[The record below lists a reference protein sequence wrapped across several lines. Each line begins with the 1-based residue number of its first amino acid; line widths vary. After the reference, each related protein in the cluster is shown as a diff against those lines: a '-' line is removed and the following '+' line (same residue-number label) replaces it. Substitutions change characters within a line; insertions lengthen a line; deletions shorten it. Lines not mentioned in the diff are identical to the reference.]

1 MLEIVKYITT
11 HADWETSLAE
21 APYSLRIKR
30 EGKLV
35 MFNYTQAI
43 SQPSEIVNE
52 ARGLILEEGTWRVV
66 RYGFYRFYNA
76 HEPGAAQVDMST
88 AFAFEKIDGSLVM
101 LYYYNGW
108 HMSTRSTFD
117 ARTASVGES
126 GVTFEE
132 LITRAMQAQNIQ
144 FSNLDPNVT
153 YVFELVSP
161 ESQVVIHYEDTKLY
175 FLMARDNI
183 TLEELFFPAAM
194 NWLRPQVYQ
203 FTTLEDVERYVSSFE
218 GKEFE
223 GVVLMD
229 ASHNRVKVKNLNW
242 LRMHKLHNNGR
253 VTTES
258 VLDMILTGEAVEYLT
273 YFPEH
278 TMMFTAVEQKYNQ
291 LVSYAHELDAENY
304 AEKFPVR
311 KWFAMDVA
319 NSFRKQ
325 YRTLA
330 FKAYEGKAAEWIQTL
345 SAAQIIKGFWE
356 ED

>member
-1 MLEIVKYITT
+1 MLEIVKYITA

-30 EGKLV
+30 EGNLI

-76 HEPGAAQVDMST
+76 HESGAAQVDMST
-88 AFAFEKIDGSLVM
+88 ASAFEKIDGSLVM
-101 LYYYNGW
+101 FYYYNGW

-117 ARTASVGES
+117 AFSASVGES
-126 GVTFEE
+126 KKTFED
-132 LITRAMQAQNIQ
+132 LINRAMNRQGIT
-144 FSNLDPNVT
+144 FDELDTNLT

-161 ESQVVIHYEDTKLY
+161 ESQVVIHYDDTLLY
-175 FLMARDNI
+175 FLMARDNT
-183 TLEELFFPAAM
+183 TLAEVSVDKD
-194 NWLRPQVYQ
+194 WLRPQVYQ
-203 FTTLEDVERYVSSFE
+203 FTTMADVERYVSSFE

-229 ASHNRVKVKNLNW
+229 ANHNRVKVKNLNW

-258 VLDMILTGEAVEYLT
+258 ILEMILSGEALEYLA

-278 TMMFTAVEQKYNQ
+278 TDRFVEVERRYNQ
-291 LVSYAHELDAENY
+291 LLVYARILDAENY

-311 KWFAMDVA
+311 KWFAIDVA
-319 NSFRKQ
+319 NTLHKQ

-345 SAAQIIKGFWE
+345 SAAQIINGFWE